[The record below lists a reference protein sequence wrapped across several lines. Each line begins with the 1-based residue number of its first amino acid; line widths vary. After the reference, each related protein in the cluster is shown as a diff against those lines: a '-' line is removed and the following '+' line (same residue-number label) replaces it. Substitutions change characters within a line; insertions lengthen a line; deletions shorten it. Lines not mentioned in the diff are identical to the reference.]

1 MKTIKS
7 SFLLLVAILFS
18 FEGQAKLKHTKF
30 FSNTDASRE
39 IPSMAIPVPHSS
51 LPEKI
56 LLAGSKMNG
65 EGREQA
71 FLKIEH
77 FPQDPSTHLGETV
90 DLNKNLQFSEITH
103 VCWDE
108 TGEFLFAAGNFV
120 GSIDFGGSGIM
131 HMDPTI
137 SQESESRTFLA
148 RFRLENDFLFPMQLL
163 DLGPGEPVSM
173 VVGEKDLMKSIYLLT
188 NTGRVNKVNFFGGTF
203 GDPESQIVETISH
216 GLKKVYDV
224 AAGDAVTFLG
234 GENSNGESVIVRINV
249 MGDVEVVSTLPKDKE
264 LSGITLDDRGNLF
277 IAGTKKNQLFVG
289 AMNMH
294 GSTFRWSKE
303 LDANDLI
310 GLTIKNDR
318 LLVAG
323 KTVGEEIEDHGVKMF
338 ALNQGTGKLLDTSA
352 FKKDIH
358 FANGMCKE
366 SSFLTGIRVGEN
378 NRLSNVI
385 VKLDWE
391 EDGETNKPGPTVI
404 PPIVV
409 PDLPYVDFKSE
420 LKKVE
425 QRIAEL
431 EVKIIE
437 SDEAI
442 ASLSTEK
449 EDLEYQ
455 VKELTAKESQEEEK
469 LYACREE
476 NQNLLTQIDLETEAL
491 RKSLALENDLLIQV
505 RESEAAY
512 ANLKDEIQNISYQ
525 NHQLLAQVEQMD
537 AKASVPHIKGW
548 HYTEDRG
555 WLWTDHENYPL
566 IYQDR
571 TKSWA
576 FYDRGTSSP
585 WWYYDLGS
593 SEWTEWE

>member
-1 MKTIKS
+1 M
-7 SFLLLVAILFS
+7 
-18 FEGQAKLKHTKF
+18 
-30 FSNTDASRE
+30 
-39 IPSMAIPVPHSS
+39 
-51 LPEKI
+51 
-56 LLAGSKMNG
+56 
-65 EGREQA
+65 GREGSRL

-173 VVGEKDLMKSIYLLT
+173 VVGKKDLTKSIYLLT
-188 NTGRVNKVNFFGGTF
+188 NTGKFNKVNFFGGTF

-310 GLTIKNDR
+310 GLTIKNDS

-323 KTVGEEIEDHGVKMF
+323 KTVGEEIEDHEVKMF
-338 ALNQGTGKLLDTSA
+338 ALNRGSGKLLDTVD
-352 FKKDIH
+352 FQNEIH
-358 FANGMCKE
+358 FANGMCKD
-366 SSFLTGIRVGEN
+366 SSLLCGIQVRENGRV
-378 NRLSNVI
+378 SNVI
-385 VKLDWE
+385 LETDWE
-391 EDGETNKPGPTVI
+391 EDDITKPGPTVI

-442 ASLSTEK
+442 AMLSTEK
-449 EDLEYQ
+449 QNLEYQ
-455 VKELTAKESQEEEK
+455 VEELTAKESQEKEN
-469 LYACREE
+469 LYACQQE
-476 NQNLLTQIDLETEAL
+476 NENLLVQIDLEKEAL
-491 RKSLALENDLLIQV
+491 RKSRALEDDLLIQLE
-505 RESEAAY
+505 ESEGTY
-512 ANLKDEIQNISYQ
+512 ANLQAEIQNISYQ

-548 HYTEDRG
+548 HYTVEKG

-566 IYQDR
+566 IYQA
-571 TKSWA
+571 KSESWS

-593 SEWTEWE
+593 SEWTEWK

>member
-1 MKTIKS
+1 MKKIKS
-7 SFLLLVAILFS
+7 SFLLLVAIVFS

-56 LLAGSKMNG
+56 LLAGSKLNG

-173 VVGEKDLMKSIYLLT
+173 VVGKKDLTKSIYLLT
-188 NTGRVNKVNFFGGTF
+188 NTGKFNKVNFFGGTF

-234 GENSNGESVIVRINV
+234 GENNNGESVIVRINV
-249 MGDVEVVSTLPKDKE
+249 IGDVEVVSTLPKDKE

-310 GLTIKNDR
+310 GLTIKNDS
-318 LLVAG
+318 LLVAS
-323 KTVGEEIEDHGVKMF
+323 KTVGEEIEDHEVKMF
-338 ALNQGTGKLLDTSA
+338 ALNRGSGQLLDTVD
-352 FKKDIH
+352 FQNEIH
-358 FANGMCKE
+358 FANGMCKD
-366 SSFLTGIRVGEN
+366 SSLLCGIQVRENGRV
-378 NRLSNVI
+378 SNVI
-385 VKLDWE
+385 LETDWE
-391 EDGETNKPGPTVI
+391 EDDITKPGPTVI

-442 ASLSTEK
+442 AMLSTEK
-449 EDLEYQ
+449 QNLEYQ
-455 VKELTAKESQEEEK
+455 VEELTAKESQEKEN
-469 LYACREE
+469 LYACQQE
-476 NQNLLTQIDLETEAL
+476 NENLLVQIDLEKEAL
-491 RKSLALENDLLIQV
+491 RKSRALEDDLLIQLE
-505 RESEAAY
+505 ESEGTY
-512 ANLKDEIQNISYQ
+512 ANLQAEIQNISYQ

-548 HYTEDRG
+548 HYTVEKG

-566 IYQDR
+566 IYQA
-571 TKSWA
+571 KSESWS

-593 SEWTEWE
+593 SEWTEWK

>member
-1 MKTIKS
+1 MKKIKS
-7 SFLLLVAILFS
+7 SFLLLVAIVFS

-173 VVGEKDLMKSIYLLT
+173 VVGKKDLTKSIYLLT
-188 NTGRVNKVNFFGGTF
+188 NTGKFNKVNFFGGTF

-249 MGDVEVVSTLPKDKE
+249 MGDVEVVSTLPKDKD

-310 GLTIKNDR
+310 GLTIKNDS
-318 LLVAG
+318 LLVAS
-323 KTVGEEIEDHGVKMF
+323 KTVGEEIEDHEVKMF
-338 ALNQGTGKLLDTSA
+338 ALNRGSGQLLDTVD
-352 FKKDIH
+352 FQNEIH
-358 FANGMCKE
+358 FANGMCKD
-366 SSFLTGIRVGEN
+366 SSLLCGIQVRENGRV
-378 NRLSNVI
+378 SNVI
-385 VKLDWE
+385 LETDWE
-391 EDGETNKPGPTVI
+391 EDDITKPGPTVI

-442 ASLSTEK
+442 AMLSTEK
-449 EDLEYQ
+449 QNLEYQ
-455 VKELTAKESQEEEK
+455 VEELTAKESQEKEN
-469 LYACREE
+469 LYACQQE
-476 NQNLLTQIDLETEAL
+476 NENLLVQIDLEKEAL
-491 RKSLALENDLLIQV
+491 RKSRALEDDLLIQLE
-505 RESEAAY
+505 ESEGTY
-512 ANLKDEIQNISYQ
+512 ANLQAEIQNISYQ

-548 HYTEDRG
+548 HYTVEKG

-566 IYQDR
+566 IYQA
-571 TKSWA
+571 KSESWS

-593 SEWTEWE
+593 SEWTEWK

>member
-1 MKTIKS
+1 MSLEGYAKIKH
-7 SFLLLVAILFS
+7 L
-18 FEGQAKLKHTKF
+18 KF
-30 FSNTDASRE
+30 FSQGDASRE
-39 IPSMAIPVPHSS
+39 ILSMAIPVPHTS
-51 LPEKI
+51 LPEKM

-120 GSIDFGGSGIM
+120 GSIDFGGSGIL

-173 VVGEKDLMKSIYLLT
+173 VVGKKDLTKSIYLLT
-188 NTGRVNKVNFFGGTF
+188 NTGKFNKVNFFGGTF
-203 GDPESQIVETISH
+203 GEPEGQIVETISH
-216 GLKKVYDV
+216 GLTKVYDV
-224 AAGDAVTFLG
+224 AVGDAVMFLA
-234 GENSNGESVIVRINV
+234 GENNEGESVIARINV
-249 MGDVEVVSTLPKDKE
+249 LGDVEVLSNLPKDQKFT
-264 LSGITLDDRGNLF
+264 GITLDDHGNLF
-277 IAGTKKNQLFVG
+277 IAGTKKNQLTVG

-294 GSTFRWSKE
+294 GSRLRWNVVV
-303 LDANDLI
+303 DASDLI
-310 GLTIKNDR
+310 GLTIKNDT

-323 KTVGEEIEDHGVKMF
+323 KIVGEEIEDHEVKMF
-338 ALNQGTGKLLDTSA
+338 ALNRGSGKLLDTVD
-352 FKKDIH
+352 FENEIH
-358 FANGMCKE
+358 FANGMCKD
-366 SSFLTGIRVGEN
+366 SSLLCGMQVRENGRV
-378 NRLSNVI
+378 SNVI
-385 VKLDWE
+385 LETDWE
-391 EDGETNKPGPTVI
+391 EDEKPHKPFIPKPGKPKPTVPL
-404 PPIVV
+404 PPFG

-420 LKKVE
+420 LEKVK

-431 EVKIIE
+431 EAKIHI

-442 ASLSTEK
+442 TSLSTEK

-455 VKELTAKESQEEEK
+455 VEELIAKESLEK
-469 LYACREE
+469 ENLYACQQE
-476 NQNLLTQIDLETEAL
+476 NENLLVQIDLEKEAL
-491 RKSLALENDLLIQV
+491 RKSQAIEDDLLIQLE
-505 RESEAAY
+505 ESEEIY
-512 ANLKDEIQNISYQ
+512 ANLQAEMQNISYQ

-548 HYTEDRG
+548 HYTVEKG

-566 IYQDR
+566 VYQA
-571 TKSWA
+571 KSESWS
-576 FYDRGTSSP
+576 FYDRGTSNP

-593 SEWTEWE
+593 SEWTEWK

>member
-1 MKTIKS
+1 M
-7 SFLLLVAILFS
+7 
-18 FEGQAKLKHTKF
+18 
-30 FSNTDASRE
+30 
-39 IPSMAIPVPHSS
+39 
-51 LPEKI
+51 
-56 LLAGSKMNG
+56 
-65 EGREQA
+65 GREGSRL

-173 VVGEKDLMKSIYLLT
+173 VVGKKDLTKSIYLLT
-188 NTGRVNKVNFFGGTF
+188 NTGKFNKVNFFGGTF

-310 GLTIKNDR
+310 GLTIKNDS

-323 KTVGEEIEDHGVKMF
+323 KTVGEEIEDHEVKMF
-338 ALNQGTGKLLDTSA
+338 ALNRGSGKLLDTVD
-352 FKKDIH
+352 FQNEIH
-358 FANGMCKE
+358 FANGMCKD
-366 SSFLTGIRVGEN
+366 SSLLCGIQVRENGRV
-378 NRLSNVI
+378 SNVI
-385 VKLDWE
+385 LETDWE
-391 EDGETNKPGPTVI
+391 EDDITKPGPTVI

-442 ASLSTEK
+442 AMLSTEK
-449 EDLEYQ
+449 QNLEYQ
-455 VKELTAKESQEEEK
+455 VEELTAKESQEKEN
-469 LYACREE
+469 LYACQQE
-476 NQNLLTQIDLETEAL
+476 NENLLVQIDLEKEAL
-491 RKSLALENDLLIQV
+491 RKSRALEDDLLIQLE
-505 RESEAAY
+505 ESEGTY
-512 ANLKDEIQNISYQ
+512 ANLQAEIQNISYQ

>member
-173 VVGEKDLMKSIYLLT
+173 VVGKKDLTKSIYLLT
-188 NTGRVNKVNFFGGTF
+188 NTGKFNKVNFFGGTF

-310 GLTIKNDR
+310 GLTIKNDS
-318 LLVAG
+318 LLVAS
-323 KTVGEEIEDHGVKMF
+323 KTVGEEIEDHEVKMF
-338 ALNQGTGKLLDTSA
+338 ALNRGSGQLLDTVD
-352 FKKDIH
+352 FQNEIH
-358 FANGMCKE
+358 FANGMCKD
-366 SSFLTGIRVGEN
+366 SSLLCGIQVRENGRV
-378 NRLSNVI
+378 SNVI
-385 VKLDWE
+385 LETDWE
-391 EDGETNKPGPTVI
+391 EDDITKPGPTVI

-437 SDEAI
+437 SDEVI
-442 ASLSTEK
+442 ASLSLGK
-449 EDLEYQ
+449 KDLEYQ
-455 VKELTAKESQEEEK
+455 VEELKTKEFQEKEN
-469 LYACREE
+469 LYACQQE
-476 NQNLLTQIDLETEAL
+476 NENLLVQIDLEKEAL
-491 RKSLALENDLLIQV
+491 RKSRALEDDLLIQLE
-505 RESEAAY
+505 ESEGTY
-512 ANLKDEIQNISYQ
+512 ANLQAEIQNISYQ

-548 HYTEDRG
+548 HYTVEKG

-566 IYQDR
+566 IYQA
-571 TKSWA
+571 KSESWS

-593 SEWTEWE
+593 SEWTEWK